1 MFYYVYIY
9 ILCYIYNPLYIYI
22 YIFYVMYIPI
32 FCYKYIDTCASKM
45 SSMIGIID
53 YTFHKRGSHGLTMKP
68 IVAADNGPP
77 RLESQL
83 HWNRYMM

>member
-1 MFYYVYIY
+1 MLHIYIYYV
-9 ILCYIYNPLYIYI
+9 I
-22 YIFYVMYIPI
+22 YIFYMMYIPI

>member
-1 MFYYVYIY
+1 
-9 ILCYIYNPLYIYI
+9 
-22 YIFYVMYIPI
+22 MYIPI

-83 HWNRYMM
+83 HWNRYMMWNVTISRVEGLQARVKKSLSI